1 MTKEWDWKNL
11 RITMKESG
19 NKIRGFTLMELM
31 AVLVIIGILFGIIFT
46 GASYLFSA
54 QEDKKAKA
62 EVETIA
68 LALKQFHSEYGDYPN
83 ASVSQS
89 EEQRGKILF
98 MTLSGWMDVLG
109 YEIEKDLRGKSFLPS
124 DSYIL
129 GKADGD
135 IIETYTLT
143 GDQLL
148 GDIGENEEIFLIDPW
163 SAAYVYEYPRSDGHT
178 GYLLYSKGP
187 DGQSSYFT
195 TELTSTPEK
204 QSIDEDNIPSSEPGK
219 W

>member
-1 MTKEWDWKNL
+1 ME
-11 RITMKESG
+11 ESG
-19 NKIRGFTLMELM
+19 NKVRGFTLMELM

-83 ASVSQS
+83 ASVNQS
-89 EEQRGKILF
+89 EEERGMILF

-124 DSYIL
+124 DSYTL

-148 GDIGENEEIFLIDPW
+148 GDIG
-163 SAAYVYEYPRSDGHT
+163 
-178 GYLLYSKGP
+178 
-187 DGQSSYFT
+187 
-195 TELTSTPEK
+195 
-204 QSIDEDNIPSSEPGK
+204 
-219 W
+219 

>member
-1 MTKEWDWKNL
+1 
-11 RITMKESG
+11 
-19 NKIRGFTLMELM
+19 MELM

-68 LALKQFHSEYGDYPN
+68 LALKQFHSEHGDYPI
-83 ASVSQS
+83 ASGSVS

-98 MTLSGWMDVLG
+98 MSLSGWLDVSG
-109 YEIEKDLRGKSFLPS
+109 DEIEKDLRGKSFLPS
-124 DSYIL
+124 DSYAL
-129 GKADGD
+129 GKVDGD
-135 IIETYTLT
+135 DIENVTLT

-148 GDIGENEEIFLIDPW
+148 GDIGKDEEIFLIDPW
-163 SAAYVYEYPRSDGHT
+163 STAYVYEYPRSDGHT

-204 QSIDEDNIPSSEPGK
+204 QSIDEDNIPANEPGK

>member
-1 MTKEWDWKNL
+1 
-11 RITMKESG
+11 
-19 NKIRGFTLMELM
+19 MELM

-68 LALKQFHSEYGDYPN
+68 LALKQFHSEHGDYPI
-83 ASVSQS
+83 ASGSLS

-98 MTLSGWMDVLG
+98 MSLSGWLDVSG
-109 YEIEKDLRGKSFLPS
+109 DEIEKDLRGKSFLPS
-124 DSYIL
+124 DSYAL
-129 GKADGD
+129 GKVDGD
-135 IIETYTLT
+135 DIENVTLT

-148 GDIGENEEIFLIDPW
+148 GDIGKDEEIFLIDPW
-163 SAAYVYEYPRSDGHT
+163 STAYVYEYPRSDGHT

-204 QSIDEDNIPSSEPGK
+204 QSIDEDNIPANEPGK

>member
-1 MTKEWDWKNL
+1 MNQSSDKV
-11 RITMKESG
+11 
-19 NKIRGFTLMELM
+19 RGFTLMELM

-68 LALKQFHSEYGDYPN
+68 LALKQFHSEHGDYPI
-83 ASVSQS
+83 ASVSQP
-89 EEQRGKILF
+89 EKQRGKILF
-98 MTLSGWMDVLG
+98 MSLSGWLDASG
-109 YEIEKDLRGKSFLPS
+109 EEIEKDLRGKSFLPS
-124 DSYIL
+124 DSYVL
-129 GKADGD
+129 GKVDGD
-135 IIETYTLT
+135 DIETITLT

-148 GDIGENEEIFLIDPW
+148 GDIGEDEEIFLIDPW
-163 SAAYVYEYPRSDGHT
+163 TAAYIYEYPRSDGHS
-178 GYLLYSKGP
+178 GFLLYSKGP

-204 QSIDEDNIPSSEPGK
+204 QAIDEDNIPANEPGK

>member
-1 MTKEWDWKNL
+1 
-11 RITMKESG
+11 MKGSRDRV
-19 NKIRGFTLMELM
+19 RGFTLMELM

-62 EVETIA
+62 EVESIA
-68 LALKQFHSEYGDYPN
+68 LALKQFHSEHGDYPI
-83 ASVSQS
+83 ASGSVS

-98 MTLSGWMDVLG
+98 MSLSGWLDVSG
-109 YEIEKDLRGKSFLPS
+109 DEIEKDLRGKSFLPS
-124 DSYIL
+124 DSYAL
-129 GKADGD
+129 GKADGND
-135 IIETYTLT
+135 IENVTLT

-148 GDIGENEEIFLIDPW
+148 GDIGKDEEIFLIDPW
-163 SAAYVYEYPRSDGHT
+163 STAYVYEYPRSDGHT

-204 QSIDEDNIPSSEPGK
+204 QSIDEDNIPANEPGK

>member
-1 MTKEWDWKNL
+1 
-11 RITMKESG
+11 
-19 NKIRGFTLMELM
+19 MELM

-68 LALKQFHSEYGDYPN
+68 LALKQFHSEHGDYPI
-83 ASVSQS
+83 ASGSLS

-98 MTLSGWMDVLG
+98 MSLSGWLDVSG
-109 YEIEKDLRGKSFLPS
+109 DEIEKDLRGKSFLPS
-124 DSYIL
+124 DSYAL
-129 GKADGD
+129 GKVDGD
-135 IIETYTLT
+135 DIENVTLT

-148 GDIGENEEIFLIDPW
+148 GDIGKDEEIFLIDPW
-163 SAAYVYEYPRSDGHT
+163 STAYVYEYPRSDGHT

-204 QSIDEDNIPSSEPGK
+204 QSIDEDNIPPNEPGK

>member
-1 MTKEWDWKNL
+1 MNQSSDKV
-11 RITMKESG
+11 
-19 NKIRGFTLMELM
+19 RGFTLMELM

-54 QEDKKAKA
+54 QEDKKANA

-68 LALKQFHSEYGDYPN
+68 LALKQFHSEHGDYPI
-83 ASVSQS
+83 ASVSQT

-98 MTLSGWMDVLG
+98 MSLSGWLDASG
-109 YEIEKDLRGKSFLPS
+109 NEIEKDLRGKSFLPS
-124 DSYIL
+124 DSYAL
-129 GKADGD
+129 GQVDGD
-135 IIETYTLT
+135 DIETVTLT

-148 GDIGENEEIFLIDPW
+148 GDIGKDEEIFLIDPW
-163 SAAYVYEYPRSDGHT
+163 STAYVYEYPRSDGHT

-204 QSIDEDNIPSSEPGK
+204 QSIDEDNIPAHEPGK

>member
-1 MTKEWDWKNL
+1 
-11 RITMKESG
+11 MKGSRDRV
-19 NKIRGFTLMELM
+19 RGFTLMELM

-68 LALKQFHSEYGDYPN
+68 LALKQFHSEHGDYPI
-83 ASVSQS
+83 ASGSLS

-98 MTLSGWMDVLG
+98 MSLSGWLDVSG
-109 YEIEKDLRGKSFLPS
+109 DEIEKDLRGKSFLPS
-124 DSYIL
+124 DSYAL
-129 GKADGD
+129 GKVDGD
-135 IIETYTLT
+135 DIENVTLT

-148 GDIGENEEIFLIDPW
+148 GDIGKDEEIFLIDPW
-163 SAAYVYEYPRSDGHT
+163 STAYVYEYPRSDGHT

-204 QSIDEDNIPSSEPGK
+204 QSIDEDNIPPNEPGK

>member
-1 MTKEWDWKNL
+1 
-11 RITMKESG
+11 MKGSRDRV
-19 NKIRGFTLMELM
+19 RGFTLMELM

-62 EVETIA
+62 EVESIA
-68 LALKQFHSEYGDYPN
+68 LALKQFHSDHGDYPI
-83 ASVSQS
+83 ASGSVS

-98 MTLSGWMDVLG
+98 MSLSGWLDVSG
-109 YEIEKDLRGKSFLPS
+109 DEIEKDLRGKSFLPS
-124 DSYIL
+124 DSYAL
-129 GKADGD
+129 GKADGND
-135 IIETYTLT
+135 IENVTLT

-148 GDIGENEEIFLIDPW
+148 GDIGKDEEIFLIDPW
-163 SAAYVYEYPRSDGHT
+163 STAYVYEYPRSDGHT

-204 QSIDEDNIPSSEPGK
+204 QSIDEDNIPANEPGK

>member
-1 MTKEWDWKNL
+1 
-11 RITMKESG
+11 MKGSRDRV
-19 NKIRGFTLMELM
+19 RGFTLMELM

-68 LALKQFHSEYGDYPN
+68 LALKQFHSEHGDYPI
-83 ASVSQS
+83 ASGSVS

-98 MTLSGWMDVLG
+98 MSLSGWLDVSG
-109 YEIEKDLRGKSFLPS
+109 DEIEKDLRGKSFLPS
-124 DSYIL
+124 DSYAL
-129 GKADGD
+129 GKADGND
-135 IIETYTLT
+135 IENVTLT

-148 GDIGENEEIFLIDPW
+148 GDIGKDEEIFLIDPW
-163 SAAYVYEYPRSDGHT
+163 STAYVYEYPRSDGHT

-204 QSIDEDNIPSSEPGK
+204 QSIDEDNIPANEPGK

>member
-1 MTKEWDWKNL
+1 
-11 RITMKESG
+11 MKGSRD
-19 NKIRGFTLMELM
+19 KVRGFTLMELM

-68 LALKQFHSEYGDYPN
+68 LALKQFHSEHGDYPI
-83 ASVSQS
+83 ASGSVS

-98 MTLSGWMDVLG
+98 MSLSGWLDVSG
-109 YEIEKDLRGKSFLPS
+109 DEIEKDLRGKSFLPS
-124 DSYIL
+124 DSYAL
-129 GKADGD
+129 GKADGND
-135 IIETYTLT
+135 IENVTLT

-148 GDIGENEEIFLIDPW
+148 GDIGKDEEIFLIDPW
-163 SAAYVYEYPRSDGHT
+163 STAYVYEYPRSDGHT

-204 QSIDEDNIPSSEPGK
+204 QSIDEDNIPANEPGK

>member
-1 MTKEWDWKNL
+1 
-11 RITMKESG
+11 
-19 NKIRGFTLMELM
+19 MELM

-68 LALKQFHSEYGDYPN
+68 LALKQFHSEHGDYPI
-83 ASVSQS
+83 ASGSVS

-98 MTLSGWMDVLG
+98 MSLSGWLDVSG
-109 YEIEKDLRGKSFLPS
+109 DEIEKDLRGKSFLPS
-124 DSYIL
+124 DSYAL
-129 GKADGD
+129 GKADGND
-135 IIETYTLT
+135 IENVTLT

-148 GDIGENEEIFLIDPW
+148 GDIGKDEEIFLIDPW
-163 SAAYVYEYPRSDGHT
+163 STAYVYEYPRSDGHT

-187 DGQSSYFT
+187 DGQSYYFT

-204 QSIDEDNIPSSEPGK
+204 QSIDEDNIPSHEPGK

>member
-1 MTKEWDWKNL
+1 
-11 RITMKESG
+11 MKGSRDRV
-19 NKIRGFTLMELM
+19 RGFTLMELM

-68 LALKQFHSEYGDYPN
+68 LALKQFHSEHGDYPI
-83 ASVSQS
+83 ASGSVS

-98 MTLSGWMDVLG
+98 MSLSGWLDVSG
-109 YEIEKDLRGKSFLPS
+109 DEIEKDLRGKSFLPS
-124 DSYIL
+124 DSYAL

-135 IIETYTLT
+135 DIETVTLT

-148 GDIGENEEIFLIDPW
+148 GDIGKDEEIFLIDPW
-163 SAAYVYEYPRSDGHT
+163 STAYVYEYPRSDGHT

-204 QSIDEDNIPSSEPGK
+204 QSIDEDNIPANEPGK

>member
-1 MTKEWDWKNL
+1 
-11 RITMKESG
+11 MKGSRDRV
-19 NKIRGFTLMELM
+19 RGFTLMELM

-68 LALKQFHSEYGDYPN
+68 LALKQFHSEHGDYPI
-83 ASVSQS
+83 ASGSVS

-98 MTLSGWMDVLG
+98 MSLSGWLDVSG
-109 YEIEKDLRGKSFLPS
+109 DEIEKDLRGKSFLPS
-124 DSYIL
+124 DSYAL
-129 GKADGD
+129 GKVDGD
-135 IIETYTLT
+135 DIENVTLT

-148 GDIGENEEIFLIDPW
+148 GDIGKDEEIFLIDPW
-163 SAAYVYEYPRSDGHT
+163 STAYVYEYPRSDGHT

-204 QSIDEDNIPSSEPGK
+204 QSIDEDNIPANEPGK